1 MRVAILCIFIS
12 CIFILTVGCVSS
24 NYSNSKIYILKYEA
38 TLYVDKNLTLEESYT
53 YKILAN
59 NKYKML
65 YRNWKAPITYGYDI
79 NSPHIRLLN
88 LSASS
93 GDMVG
98 YVVDYLGVIHIFTDD
113 RETYRKIENLI
124 YKYNVLNEVG
134 FYNPHGYTA
143 GTYTTEYKF
152 LIYPPIDVDEK
163 GYHIKLILADNHLP
177 YSKVKIN
184 IIDKYKNN

>member
-1 MRVAILCIFIS
+1 MRAAILCIFIS

-24 NYSNSKIYILKYEA
+24 NYSNSKIYFLKYEA

-163 GYHIKLILADNHLP
+163 GYHI
-177 YSKVKIN
+177 N
-184 IIDKYKNN
+184 IDTC